1 MVTMSQKE
9 FQRVKVIEN
18 AAGGRLSVGEA
29 SRLLQLSER
38 QVQRLKRRYRPDS
51 VGWVQHGNRGR
62 SMPWALPLPQKQLI
76 LNLAGG
82 KYQGFNDSHLAE
94 KLRAEENLALS
105 RETVRRILRAAK
117 LASPQKRRPRQYR
130 SRRPPRPRFGMMALT
145 DASRHDWLEGRGP
158 EFTLLGFQDVATG
171 QILAA
176 HFQLEAEN
184 TLGYLRALHAMV
196 TTHGI
201 PLSLYRDRHSIFQR
215 NDSHWTL
222 AEQLAGKQSPTQ
234 LGRALEELGIEQ
246 IPAYSPQAKGRIER
260 AWRTCQDRLVS
271 ELRLARATT
280 LPEAN
285 AVLARFCVDYNL
297 RFARPAADSAHDFRS
312 LPRRFDLARC
322 LSLRYQRVVSADH
335 TVTLGSQ
342 SIALPPLPAHRG
354 YAGETVELSHQLDG
368 VLRVFRAATLLTALP
383 FAFEEHPGRR
393 PVQLTSAQ
401 KRKPTMPRIYNLSG
415 RPALAAVT
423 YTLRGDKVSL
433 QL

>member
-1 MVTMSQKE
+1 MSQKE

-18 AAGGRLSVGEA
+18 AAGGRLSVREA

-51 VGWVQHGNRGR
+51 IDWVQHGNRGR
-62 SMPWALPLPQKQLI
+62 SMPWAVSLPQKQLI
-76 LNLAGG
+76 LSLARG

-94 KLRAEENLALS
+94 KLRAEENLVVS

-158 EFTLLGFQDVATG
+158 QLTLIGFQDDATG

-184 TLGYLRALHAMV
+184 TLGYLRALHAMI
-196 TTHGI
+196 TTHGV

-215 NDSHWTL
+215 NDPHWTL

-234 LGRALEELGIEQ
+234 LGRALEQLGIQQ

-271 ELRLARATT
+271 ELRLAHATT
-280 LPEAN
+280 LPQAN
-285 AVLARFCVDYNL
+285 AVLARFCADYNQ
-297 RFARPAADSAHDFRS
+297 RFARPAAEATRDFRCPAPPLRSRPLPQLALPARRRRRPHRHLGRPLHRPATLARPSRLRRRNRRTLASARWHPARLSRRLLCCSPS
-312 LPRRFDLARC
+312 LCRCKNTPIAALLHAPRRRNENPRC
-322 LSLRYQRVVSADH
+322 PASTTSPA
-335 TVTLGSQ
+335 
-342 SIALPPLPAHRG
+342 APL
-354 YAGETVELSHQLDG
+354 
-368 VLRVFRAATLLTALP
+368 
-383 FAFEEHPGRR
+383 
-393 PVQLTSAQ
+393 
-401 KRKPTMPRIYNLSG
+401 
-415 RPALAAVT
+415 
-423 YTLRGDKVSL
+423 
-433 QL
+433 

>member
-1 MVTMSQKE
+1 MSQKE

-18 AAGGRLSVGEA
+18 AAGGRLSVCEA

-62 SMPWALPLPQKQLI
+62 SMPWAVSVPQKQLI
-76 LNLAGG
+76 LNLARG
-82 KYQGFNDSHLAE
+82 KYRGFNDSHLAE
-94 KLRAEENLALS
+94 KLRLEENLAVS

-117 LASPQKRRPRQYR
+117 LASPQQRRPRKYH

-158 EFTLLGFQDVATG
+158 ELTLLGFQDDATH

-184 TLGYLRALHAMV
+184 TVGYLRSLHAMI

-215 NDSHWTL
+215 NDPHWTL

-234 LGRALEELGIEQ
+234 LGRALDELGIQQ

-260 AWRTCQDRLVS
+260 AWRTFQDRLVS
-271 ELRLARATT
+271 ELRLAHATT
-280 LPEAN
+280 LAEAN
-285 AVLARFCVDYNL
+285 AVLARFCADYNR
-297 RFARPAADSAHDFRS
+297 RFARPALDAASDFRS

-322 LSLRYQRVVSADH
+322 LSLRYRRVVAADH
-335 TVTLGSQ
+335 TVTLGGH
-342 SIALPPLPAHRG
+342 SIALPPLPGQRG
-354 YAGETVELSHQLDG
+354 YAREIVELSHQLDG
-368 VLRVFRAATLLTALP
+368 TLRVYRGDRLLLAQSLPLEEHADRRPARLLT
-383 FAFEEHPGRR
+383 
-393 PVQLTSAQ
+393 AQ
-401 KRKPTMPRIYNLSG
+401 KRKTPIPRIYNLSG

-423 YTLRGDKVSL
+423 
-433 QL
+433 

>member
-1 MVTMSQKE
+1 MSQKE

-18 AAGGRLSVGEA
+18 AAAGRLSVREA
-29 SRLLQLSER
+29 SQLLHLSER

-62 SMPWALPLPQKQLI
+62 SVPWAISIPQKQRI
-76 LNLAGG
+76 LTLARS
-82 KYQGFNDSHLAE
+82 KYRGFNDSHLTE
-94 KLRAEENLALS
+94 KLQVEEQLAIS

-117 LASPQKRRPRQYR
+117 LASPQKRRLRQYR

-158 EFTLLGFQDVATG
+158 VLTLLGFQDDATG

-184 TLGYLRALHAMV
+184 TIGYLRALQALIV
-196 TTHGI
+196 AHGI

-215 NDSHWTL
+215 NDAHWTL

-234 LGRALEELGIEQ
+234 LGRALDQLGIAQ

-271 ELRLARATT
+271 ELRLARAAT
-280 LPEAN
+280 LAEAN
-285 AVLARFCVDYNL
+285 AVLENFCADYNR
-297 RFARPAADSAHDFRS
+297 RFAHPPADADSDFRR
-312 LPRRFDLARC
+312 LPRRFDLTRC
-322 LSLRYQRVVSADH
+322 LALHYQRVVNADH
-335 TVTLGSQ
+335 TIALGTH
-342 SIALPPLPAHRG
+342 SIALPPLPGHRG

-368 VLRVFRAATLLTALP
+368 TLRIYRGDQLLLALP
-383 FAFEEHPGRR
+383 LPLEEHIQRR
-393 PVQLTSAQ
+393 PAPITSAQ

-423 YTLRGDKVSL
+423 
-433 QL
+433 

>member
-18 AAGGRLSVGEA
+18 AAGGRLSVREA

-38 QVQRLKRRYRPDS
+38 QVQRLKRRYQPDS
-51 VGWVQHGNRGR
+51 LGWVQHGNRGH
-62 SMPWALPLPQKQLI
+62 SMPWAVSIPQKQLI
-76 LNLAGG
+76 LSLARG

-94 KLRAEENLALS
+94 KLRLEENLSVS

-117 LASPQKRRPRQYR
+117 MASPQKRRPRQYR

-145 DASRHDWLEGRGP
+145 DASRHDWLQGRGP
-158 EFTLLGFQDVATG
+158 EFTLIGFQDDATG

-184 TLGYLRALHAMV
+184 TLGYLRTLRTLIA
-196 TTHGI
+196 THGI
-201 PLSLYRDRHSIFQR
+201 PLSLYRDRHCIFQR

-222 AEQLAGKQSPTQ
+222 AEQLAGKQAPTQ
-234 LGRALEELGIEQ
+234 LGRALDQLGIEQ

-271 ELRLARATT
+271 ELRLAQATT
-280 LPEAN
+280 LAQAN
-285 AVLARFCVDYNL
+285 AVLDQFCADYNQ
-297 RFARPAADSAHDFRS
+297 RFARPAADAACDFRS

-322 LSLRYQRVVSADH
+322 LSLHYQRVVAADH
-335 TVTLGSQ
+335 TVTLGAHAVS
-342 SIALPPLPAHRG
+342 LPPLCGPRG

-368 VLRVFRAATLLTALP
+368 TLRVYRGDTLLLALP
-383 FAFEEHPGRR
+383 LPLQEHAERS
-393 PVQLTSAQ
+393 PVAITTAQ
-401 KRKPTMPRIYNLSG
+401 KRKTPRIYNLSG

-423 YTLRGDKVSL
+423 
-433 QL
+433 

>member
-1 MVTMSQKE
+1 MSQKE

-18 AAGGRLSVGEA
+18 AAGGRLSVREA

-51 VGWVQHGNRGR
+51 LAWVQHGNRGR
-62 SMPWALPLPQKQLI
+62 PMPWALPLPQKQLI
-76 LNLAGG
+76 LNLARS

-94 KLRAEENLALS
+94 KLRAEENLAVS
-105 RETVRRILRAAK
+105 RETVCRILRAAK

-158 EFTLLGFQDVATG
+158 TLTLIGFQDDATS

-184 TLGYLRALHAMV
+184 TLGYLRALHAMI
-196 TTHGI
+196 TTHGV

-215 NDSHWTL
+215 NDAHWTV

-285 AVLARFCVDYNL
+285 AVLDQFCADYNQ
-297 RFARPAADSAHDFRS
+297 RFARPATQAASDFRS
-312 LPRRFDLARC
+312 LPRRFDLSRC
-322 LSLRYQRVVSADH
+322 LALHYQRVVAADH
-335 TVTLGSQ
+335 TVTLGAQ
-342 SIALPPLPAHRG
+342 SIALPPLPGHRG
-354 YAGETVELSHQLDG
+354 YAGETVELAHHLDG
-368 VLRVFRAATLLTALP
+368 MLRVYRGDQLLLALP
-383 FAFEEHPGRR
+383 LPLEEHAERR
-393 PVQLTSAQ
+393 PKLLTSAQ
-401 KRKPTMPRIYNLSG
+401 KRKTPMPRIYNLSG

-423 YTLRGDKVSL
+423 
-433 QL
+433 

>member
-1 MVTMSQKE
+1 MSQKE
-9 FQRVKVIEN
+9 LKRVRVVEN
-18 AAGGRLSVGEA
+18 AAEGRLSVREA

-51 VGWVQHGNRGR
+51 IDWVRHGNRGR
-62 SMPWALPLPQKQLI
+62 AMPWAVSPPQKQWI
-76 LNLAGG
+76 LTLARG

-94 KLRAEENLALS
+94 KLREEENLALS
-105 RETVRRILRAAK
+105 RETVRRILRGAK
-117 LASPQKRRPRQYR
+117 LLSPQQRRPRKYR

-158 EFTLLGFQDVATG
+158 ALTLFGFQDDATG

-184 TLGYLRALHAMV
+184 TLGYLRALHAMIA
-196 TTHGI
+196 THGV

-222 AEQLAGKQSPTQ
+222 AEQLNGKQAPTQ

-271 ELRLARATT
+271 ELRLAQAATV
-280 LPEAN
+280 EQAN
-285 AVLARFCVDYNL
+285 TVLDQFCADYNR
-297 RFARPAADSAHDFRS
+297 RFARPAAEATSDFRR

-322 LSLRYQRVVSADH
+322 LSLHYRRVVAADH
-335 TVTLGSQ
+335 TVTLGAQ
-342 SIALPPLPAHRG
+342 SIALPPLPAARG

-368 VLRVFRAATLLTALP
+368 RLHVYRGDQLLLALALP
-383 FAFEEHPGRR
+383 LEEHAERR
-393 PVQLTSAQ
+393 PQLLTSAQ
-401 KRKPTMPRIYNLSG
+401 KRKKPTPRIYNLSG

-423 YTLRGDKVSL
+423 
-433 QL
+433 

>member
-51 VGWVQHGNRGR
+51 VDWVRHGNRGR
-62 SMPWALPLPQKQLI
+62 PMPWALPLPQKQLI
-76 LNLAGG
+76 LTLARG

-94 KLRAEENLALS
+94 KLRAEENLSVS
-105 RETVRRILRAAK
+105 RETVRRILRAAQ

-130 SRRPPRPRFGMMALT
+130 SRRPARPRFGMMALT

-158 EFTLLGFQDVATG
+158 VLTLIGFQDDATG

-176 HFQLEAEN
+176 HFQREAEN
-184 TLGYLRALHAMV
+184 TVGYLRALHTMIA
-196 TTHGI
+196 THGV

-215 NDSHWTL
+215 NDPHWTL
-222 AEQLAGKQSPTQ
+222 AEQLAGKQAPTQ
-234 LGRALEELGIEQ
+234 LGRALEQLGIEQ

-280 LPEAN
+280 LAQAN
-285 AVLARFCVDYNL
+285 AVLARFCADYNQ
-297 RFARPAADSAHDFRS
+297 RFARPAADSARDFRS

-322 LSLRYQRVVSADH
+322 LALHYRRVVAADH
-335 TVTLGSQ
+335 TVTLGAHA
-342 SIALPPLPAHRG
+342 IALPALPGGRG
-354 YAGETVELSHQLDG
+354 YAGETVELAHHLDG
-368 VLRVFRAATLLTALP
+368 RLHVYRGNTVLLALP
-383 FAFEEHPGRR
+383 LPLAEYADRR
-393 PVQLTSAQ
+393 PAPITSAQ
-401 KRKPTMPRIYNLSG
+401 KRKTPTPRIYNLSG

-423 YTLRGDKVSL
+423 
-433 QL
+433 

>member
-1 MVTMSQKE
+1 MSQKE

-18 AAGGRLSVGEA
+18 AAGGRLSVREA
-29 SRLLQLSER
+29 SLLLQLSER

-76 LNLAGG
+76 LNLARG

-94 KLRAEENLALS
+94 KLRDEEKLAVS
-105 RETVRRILRAAK
+105 RETVRRLLRAAK
-117 LASPQKRRPRQYR
+117 LASPQKRRARQYR

-145 DASRHDWLEGRGP
+145 DASRHDWLQGCGP
-158 EFTLLGFQDVATG
+158 TLTLIGFQDDATG

-184 TLGYLRALHAMV
+184 TVGYLRALHSLIAI
-196 TTHGI
+196 HGV

-222 AEQLAGKQSPTQ
+222 AEQLAGRQAPTQ
-234 LGRALEELGIEQ
+234 LGRALEELGIQQ

-280 LPEAN
+280 LAQAN
-285 AVLARFCVDYNL
+285 AVLARFCADYNQ
-297 RFARPAADSAHDFRS
+297 RFARPAAQASSAFRR

-322 LSLRYQRVVSADH
+322 LSLHYRRVVSADH
-335 TVTLGSQ
+335 TVTLGAN
-342 SIALPPLPAHRG
+342 SIALPPLSGRRG
-354 YAGETVELSHQLDG
+354 YAGETVELAHHLDG
-368 VLRVFRAATLLTALP
+368 TLHVYRGDMLLLARPLP
-383 FAFEEHPGRR
+383 LQEYAERR
-393 PVQLTSAQ
+393 PQLLTSAQ
-401 KRKPTMPRIYNLSG
+401 KRKAPRIYKLSG

-423 YTLRGDKVSL
+423 
-433 QL
+433 